1 MRYTTRINNRKC
13 LEWGINAAQ
22 AALFDLLNECAGW
35 AKPVVVD
42 GEVFHWVSRH
52 LVVEEL
58 PLFFSKPD
66 TAYRAMKAL
75 EEKGLIEYQRNGNWE
90 LVRITAKGATWN
102 SHDAAKEN
110 SDSDSPE
117 KNPSVRKNFR
127 EVGKKS
133 EVPEADSYHSEK
145 YPSSPEKN
153 PNGSEKFPRDKYI
166 NKQITNHGINQDCS
180 ARACGDGDFADD
192 AANADNA
199 PIDRQAKPEKRTKPS
214 KRAMPVPEDF
224 QPNEAD
230 LAWFAKKG
238 FGFAHEPET
247 EKFVLWWRA
256 RGDALK
262 DWHAAWK
269 NWMVK
274 AQEFAQRDE
283 LKANFG
289 NNGYGNGK
297 NHAEN
302 QQHNRKLTP
311 VERVQEAQR
320 RRRGSLWG
328 AGELFGEGRAEER
341 RPVDYGEVE
350 DGRFVEC

>member
-117 KNPSVRKNFR
+117 KNSSVRKNFR

-133 EVPEADSYHSEK
+133 EVSETDSCRSEK

-180 ARACGDGDFADD
+180 ARAAH
-192 AANADNA
+192 ATPPANAPNDESSPPCPAKAKRKKPTAFDDWAALEALGVERKYYDGWMTARRLKKSVVPLTEAAFDGFLREAEKVGLSVPKAVQMCAEKSWAGINSKWECFQRA
-199 PIDRQAKPEKRTKPS
+199 PQGRTFDHATG
-214 KRAMPVPEDF
+214 AMVGTG
-224 QPNEAD
+224 NSAVD
-230 LAWFAKKG
+230 LAQQQA
-238 FGFAHEPET
+238 A
-247 EKFVLWWRA
+247 RA
-256 RGDALK
+256 ADWLASLPTDA
-262 DWHAAWK
+262 
-269 NWMVK
+269 
-274 AQEFAQRDE
+274 E
-283 LKANFG
+283 G
-289 NNGYGNGK
+289 N
-297 NHAEN
+297 
-302 QQHNRKLTP
+302 LI
-311 VERVQEAQR
+311 
-320 RRRGSLWG
+320 
-328 AGELFGEGRAEER
+328 
-341 RPVDYGEVE
+341 
-350 DGRFVEC
+350 

>member
-110 SDSDSPE
+110 SDSDSPG

-133 EVPEADSYHSEK
+133 EVSETDSYRSEK

-180 ARACGDGDFADD
+180 ARAAHATPPADAPNGESAPPCPAKAEPENGSDGGKRFHPLKALL
-192 AANADNA
+192 ALGV
-199 PIDRQAKPEKRTKPS
+199 DRQVAEDWLAFRKVRRAPLTRTALDGVIREAGKAGITVGEAVRIAAEKPWVGFKADWDWRSGGTPQGRVIDHAAGS
-214 KRAMPVPEDF
+214 VVASTGNSAV
-224 QPNEAD
+224 D
-230 LAWFAKKG
+230 LAQQQA
-238 FGFAHEPET
+238 A
-247 EKFVLWWRA
+247 RA
-256 RGDALK
+256 ADWLASLPTDA
-262 DWHAAWK
+262 
-269 NWMVK
+269 
-274 AQEFAQRDE
+274 E
-283 LKANFG
+283 G
-289 NNGYGNGK
+289 N
-297 NHAEN
+297 
-302 QQHNRKLTP
+302 LI
-311 VERVQEAQR
+311 
-320 RRRGSLWG
+320 
-328 AGELFGEGRAEER
+328 
-341 RPVDYGEVE
+341 
-350 DGRFVEC
+350 